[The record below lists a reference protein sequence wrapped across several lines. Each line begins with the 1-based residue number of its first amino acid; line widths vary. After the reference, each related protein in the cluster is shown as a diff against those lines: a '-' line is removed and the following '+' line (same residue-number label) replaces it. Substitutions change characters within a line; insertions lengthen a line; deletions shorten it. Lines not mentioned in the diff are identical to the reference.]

1 MPGVLIK
8 DSRREEDHVKMEAV
22 IGVIQSQAKE
32 HLEPPESGRGKEIF
46 HPRAFGGSMT
56 LQIP

>member
-1 MPGVLIK
+1 
-8 DSRREEDHVKMEAV
+8 MEAV

-32 HLEPPESGRGKEIF
+32 HLEPQESGRGKEIF